1 MILYFKHIGREIMCI
16 GFLPYLSRSMLTK
29 STTNCKAC
37 ICLHLSNN
45 WNRSSK
51 LLMHHKSKNTH
62 HGSTAIVELNSTL
75 LQLGFVIQLTPVH
88 TSIKAITEVT
98 NVLVSSSLNVLHDEQ
113 LKETDEAE
121 DLHSTPIRDR
131 VGAKEGSQTIG
142 VGGKRVAGIIDAS
155 REVGATT
162 CSDLSK
168 EGKLGDTAVLK
179 LNVTETVE
187 TLLVGVIEQSQGI
200 EEAERRLGTKL
211 GLEGVEGGGGLA
223 GLDRGEG
230 GGGADEGSD
239 DGGLH
244 GDTIIVLIVMFK
256 YVSHEDNLKL
266 RYFLHQKR
274 FIN

>member
-1 MILYFKHIGREIMCI
+1 M
-16 GFLPYLSRSMLTK
+16 
-29 STTNCKAC
+29 
-37 ICLHLSNN
+37 
-45 WNRSSK
+45 
-51 LLMHHKSKNTH
+51 
-62 HGSTAIVELNSTL
+62 
-75 LQLGFVIQLTPVH
+75 
-88 TSIKAITEVT
+88 
-98 NVLVSSSLNVLHDEQ
+98 
-113 LKETDEAE
+113 
-121 DLHSTPIRDR
+121 
-131 VGAKEGSQTIG
+131 
-142 VGGKRVAGIIDAS
+142 AGIIDAS

-168 EGKLGDTAVLK
+168 EGKLGDAAVLK

-223 GLDRGEG
+223 VAGLGRGEG
-230 GGGADEGSD
+230 GGGADDGSD